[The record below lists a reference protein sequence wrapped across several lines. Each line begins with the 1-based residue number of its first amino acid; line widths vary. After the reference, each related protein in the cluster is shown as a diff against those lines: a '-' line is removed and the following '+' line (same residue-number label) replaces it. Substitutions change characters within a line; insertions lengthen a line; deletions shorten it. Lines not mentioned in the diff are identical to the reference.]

1 MTTQTPKASQS
12 GPATSPDQPA
22 ATRSHKLPEVPPW
35 RRKLRPYLLSVP
47 AVVIVI
53 GILYPFAVGAYYAFL
68 NYAAVNPNP
77 QFVWFQNFASVLGD
91 QVFWKSVQ
99 VTATFAVLATLIE
112 TVLGVGLALL
122 LNRSSIIGKIFE
134 KVLILPLMIAPVIAG
149 VIWKL
154 MFNPQF
160 GILNHVLGLGNT
172 FDWLSASNALF
183 SVILVDI
190 WIFTPFVA
198 ILVLAGIRSLP
209 REPFEASEVDGANWF
224 YMFRKLMLPMLWPY
238 ILVAVIFRFMDNL
251 KVFDHIYV
259 LTAGGP
265 GVATRT
271 LQIGA
276 FEDSIIN
283 LDYSRG
289 STYMLLLWIIVF
301 ITARYLVSVLGK
313 AQRRAAG
320 AES

>member
-1 MTTQTPKASQS
+1 MTTQSVRPPSQADPEAID
-12 GPATSPDQPA
+12 PAQSPA
-22 ATRSHKLPEVPPW
+22 VPEIPRW
-35 RRKLRPYLLSVP
+35 RRSLRPYLLSVP
-47 AVVIVI
+47 AVLIVI
-53 GILYPFAVGAYYAFL
+53 GILYPFVIGAYYSVL

-77 QFVWFQNFASVLGD
+77 VLIGLRNYASVLGD
-91 QVFWKSVQ
+91 VEFWGSVR
-99 VTATFAVLATLIE
+99 VTGTFAVVATVVE
-112 TVLGVGLALL
+112 TVIGVAIALL
-122 LNRSSIIGKIFE
+122 LNRSSLIGRIFE

-160 GILNHVLGLGNT
+160 GVLNHVLGLGST
-172 FDWLSASNALF
+172 FDWLSSQNALW
-183 SVILVDI
+183 SVILVDL

-209 REPFEASEVDGANWF
+209 KEPFEASAVDGASWF

-251 KVFDHIYV
+251 KVFDAVYV

-265 GVATRT
+265 GVSTRT

-289 STYMLLLWIIVF
+289 STYMFLLWVIVF
-301 ITARYLVSVLGK
+301 ITARLLVSVLGK

>member
-1 MTTQTPKASQS
+1 VTTTTPERSPGHEA
-12 GPATSPDQPA
+12 GPSARPGAEPKPVSPG
-22 ATRSHKLPEVPPW
+22 
-35 RRKLRPYLLSVP
+35 RRKLRPYILSVP
-47 AVVIVI
+47 AVAVVI
-53 GILYPFAVGAYYAFL
+53 GILYPFFVGVYYAFL
-68 NYAAVNPNP
+68 NYSAVNPNP
-77 QFVWFQNFASVLGD
+77 ELVGFDNFVAVLTSAE
-91 QVFWKSVQ
+91 FWHSVQ
-99 VTATFAVLATLIE
+99 VTVVYAVVATAVE
-112 TVLGVGLALL
+112 TVLGIGIALL
-122 LNRSSIIGKIFE
+122 LNRSSIVGKIFE
-134 KVLILPLMIAPVIAG
+134 KVLILPLMIAPVIAA
-149 VIWKL
+149 VVWKL

-160 GILNHVLGLGNT
+160 GVLNHVLGLGST
-172 FDWLSASNALF
+172 FDWLSKERALW
-183 SVILVDI
+183 SSILVDL
-190 WIFTPFVA
+190 WIYTPFVA

-209 REPFEASEVDGANWF
+209 KEPFEASDVDGAGWF
-224 YMFRKLMLPMLWPY
+224 YMFRRLMLPMMWPY
-238 ILVAVIFRFMDNL
+238 ILVAVIFRFMDCL
-251 KVFDHIYV
+251 KIFDIIYV

-265 GVATRT
+265 GNATRS

>member
-1 MTTQTPKASQS
+1 MTTQASKATTDGVS
-12 GPATSPDQPA
+12 DQPPVRA
-22 ATRSHKLPEVPPW
+22 DKPVEVPTW
-35 RRKLRPYLLSVP
+35 RRRLRPYLLSLP
-47 AVVIVI
+47 ALIIVI
-53 GILYPFAVGAYYAFL
+53 GILYPFFVGAYYSVL
-68 NYAAVNPNP
+68 NYAAVNPDP
-77 QFVWFQNFASVLGD
+77 VFVGFRNFASVLGD
-91 QVFWKSVQ
+91 QIFWQSVQ
-99 VTATFAVLATLIE
+99 VTGVFAVVATAVE

-172 FDWLSASNALF
+172 FDWLSSTNALW
-183 SVILVDI
+183 SVILVDV

-209 REPFEASEVDGANWF
+209 KEPFEASEVDGANWF
-224 YMFRKLMLPMLWPY
+224 FMFRKLMLPMLWPY

-251 KVFDHIYV
+251 KVFDAIYV

-265 GVATRT
+265 GVSTRT

-276 FEDSIIN
+276 FEDAIIN

-289 STYMLLLWIIVF
+289 ATYMLLLWIIVF
-301 ITARYLVSVLGK
+301 ITARVLVSVLGK

>member
-1 MTTQTPKASQS
+1 MTTQTSKATQS
-12 GPATSPDQPA
+12 THEPPTTAKGHP
-22 ATRSHKLPEVPPW
+22 LPEVPSW
-35 RRKLRPYLLSVP
+35 RRRLRPYLLSIP
-47 AVVIVI
+47 ALVIVI
-53 GILYPFAVGAYYAFL
+53 GILYPFVLGAYYAFL
-68 NYAAVNPNP
+68 NYAAVNPDP
-77 QFVWFQNFASVLGD
+77 HFVWFDNFASVLGD
-91 QVFWKSVQ
+91 QIFWQSV
-99 VTATFAVLATLIE
+99 TITGIFAVVATSIE
-112 TVLGVGLALL
+112 TLLGVGLALL
-122 LNRSSIIGKIFE
+122 LNRSSLVGRLFE
-134 KVLILPLMIAPVIAG
+134 KVLIVPLMIAPVIAG

-160 GILNHVLGLGNT
+160 GILNHVLGLGST
-172 FDWLSASNALF
+172 FDWLSGSTALW

-209 REPFEASEVDGANWF
+209 REPFEASEVDGASWF

>member
-1 MTTQTPKASQS
+1 MTTQTSKISQS
-12 GPATSPDQPA
+12 APETSDTTA
-22 ATRSHKLPEVPPW
+22 RRVLPEVPQW
-35 RRKLRPYLLSVP
+35 RRRLRPYLLSIP
-47 AVVIVI
+47 ALVIVI
-53 GILYPFAVGAYYAFL
+53 GILYPFVLGAYYAFL

-77 QFVWFQNFASVLGD
+77 HFVWFDNFKSVLGD
-91 QVFWKSVQ
+91 QVFWQSVK
-99 VTATFAVLATLIE
+99 VTGIFAVAATAIE

-122 LNRSSIIGKIFE
+122 LNRSSTIGRVFE
-134 KVLILPLMIAPVIAG
+134 KVLIVPLMIAPVIAG

-160 GILNHVLGLGNT
+160 GILNHVLGLGST
-172 FDWLSASNALF
+172 FDWLSGKTALM
-183 SVILVDI
+183 SVILVDT

-209 REPFEASEVDGANWF
+209 KEPFEASEVDGASWL

>member
-1 MTTQTPKASQS
+1 MITQTPKAS
-12 GPATSPDQPA
+12 
-22 ATRSHKLPEVPPW
+22 ATRPDEPVGAPRRALPQVPVW
-35 RRKLRPYLLSVP
+35 RRRLRPYLLSLP
-47 AVVIVI
+47 ALVIVV
-53 GILYPFAVGAYYAFL
+53 GILYPFVVGAYYAFL
-68 NYAAVNPNP
+68 NYAAVNPHP
-77 QFVWFQNFASVLGD
+77 QFVGFRNFASVLGD
-91 QVFWKSVQ
+91 QVFWKSVS
-99 VTATFAVLATLIE
+99 VTAIFAVVATAVE

-122 LNRSSIIGKIFE
+122 LNRSSIIGRIFE
-134 KVLILPLMIAPVIAG
+134 KVLILPLMIASVIAG

-160 GILNHVLGLGNT
+160 GVLNHVLGLGNT
-172 FDWLSASNALF
+172 FDWLSSQHALW
-183 SVILVDI
+183 SVILVDL

-209 REPFEASEVDGANWF
+209 KEPFEASEVDGASWF
-224 YMFRKLMLPMLWPY
+224 YMFRKLMLPMIWPY

-301 ITARYLVSVLGK
+301 ITARILVGVLGK

>member
-1 MTTQTPKASQS
+1 MSTQTSTPTEASS
-12 GPATSPDQPA
+12 AAPDPVPGK
-22 ATRSHKLPEVPPW
+22 SLPEVPSW
-35 RRKLRPYLLSVP
+35 RRRLRPYLLSLP
-47 AVVIVI
+47 AVAIVI
-53 GILYPFAVGAYYAFL
+53 GILYPFVVGAYYAFL
-68 NYAAVNPNP
+68 NYAAVNPDP
-77 QFVWFQNFASVLGD
+77 VFVWFANFRSVLGD
-91 QVFWKSVQ
+91 EIFWSSVRT
-99 VTATFAVLATLIE
+99 TAVFAVGATLLE
-112 TVLGVGLALL
+112 TLLGVGLALL
-122 LNRSSIIGKIFE
+122 LNRSSIVGKIFE

-160 GILNHVLGLGNT
+160 GILNHVFGLGST
-172 FDWLSASNALF
+172 FDWLSKSNALF

-209 REPFEASEVDGANWF
+209 KEPFEASEIDGAGWF
-224 YMFRKLMLPMLWPY
+224 YMFRKLMLPMIWPY

-289 STYMLLLWIIVF
+289 STYMLLLWILVF
-301 ITARYLVSVLGK
+301 ITARILVGVLGK